1 MKKSL
6 FYGLLVILVT
16 GIAIS
21 PRVKG
26 QTEISTEKLVG
37 ALRTLNT
44 FLYLI
49 RVNSHSSDEE
59 TTNYPRRVSINCQF
73 PLASIR

>member
-44 FLYLI
+44 FESI
-49 RVNSHSSDEE
+49 
-59 TTNYPRRVSINCQF
+59 VSIHQATRRQRIILGGF
-73 PLASIR
+73 L